1 MNWTDPNAITRNN
14 RKLKQLIKNQEKLE
28 IDLEKLL
35 ERKNKITWTR
45 ENNEEIM
52 RIYQQLGNM
61 IITFRN
67 DKLRIQGLKRIILT
81 NNITG

>member
-35 ERKNKITWTR
+35 ERKNKIIWTR

>member
-1 MNWTDPNAITRNN
+1 MNWIDPNAITRNN

>member
-1 MNWTDPNAITRNN
+1 MNWINPNAITRNN

-35 ERKNKITWTR
+35 ERKNKIIWTR

>member
-28 IDLEKLL
+28 RDLEKLL
-35 ERKNKITWTR
+35 ERKNKIIWTR

>member
-1 MNWTDPNAITRNN
+1 MNWIDPNAITRNN

-67 DKLRIQGLKRIILT
+67 DKLRIQGLKRIMLT